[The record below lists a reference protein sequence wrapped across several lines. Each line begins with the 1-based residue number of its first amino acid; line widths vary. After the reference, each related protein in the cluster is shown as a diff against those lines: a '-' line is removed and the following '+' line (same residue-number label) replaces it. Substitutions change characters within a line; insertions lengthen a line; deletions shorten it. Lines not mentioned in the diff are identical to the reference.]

1 MSTETWSARI
11 DWADECT
18 DEQLAAIAD
27 ALAGHHGALTT
38 NAASGRVSAQLT
50 VHATTLRQAIDNS
63 LTAVRDAVHAAHGRF
78 NPVRVD
84 VVDEATFQAELVE
97 PAIPPLVGYAE
108 IAEMAGVS
116 RQRARELPNLP
127 DFPPAVTETSSKG
140 PLRVRSQV
148 ATWIQGWE
156 RRAGRPPTPPS
167 NRPTSN
173 TLLNYPGQMTPG
185 LIPDPGMEYLPA
197 EIDELTRDQF
207 SRERAAGQYRDEDGH

>member
-1 MSTETWSARI
+1 MSTETWSALI

-18 DEQLAAIAD
+18 DEQLAAIAE

-38 NAASGRVSAQLT
+38 NAVAGRVSAQLT
-50 VHATTLRQAIDNS
+50 VQATTLRQAIDNS
-63 LTAVRDAVHAAHGRF
+63 LAAVRDAVHGAHGRF

-84 VVDEATFQAELVE
+84 VVDEATFQAELAE

-167 NRPTSN
+167 NRPSK
-173 TLLNYPGQMTPG
+173 TLVNHPGQMTPG
-185 LIPDPGMEYLPA
+185 PIPDPGMEYLPA
-197 EIDELTRDQF
+197 EGDELTRDHLN
-207 SRERAAGQYRDEDGH
+207 REHAAGQYHGH